1 MAGKV
6 NIRDFFL
13 KLGFDSSEVEK
24 GLKKLDKELLGVTKK
39 LTAHSKAQESANKK
53 VVASQKKKSQ
63 AIKEENRLLSK
74 RQSIQKIINTLDEK
88 GAKNN
93 LRSYRS
99 SLKGKDVDKLERV
112 RIRAAKEL
120 YEINRK
126 NAALV
131 TSPKSPVTR
140 QIKQPKMYDPSRMLE
155 SRRIRQAN
163 MSSQAGMRVRDID
176 NKLMPP
182 KLNLDDTKQ
191 QLKVVRDRMVELQ
204 KAMKKATGREEM
216 NTLKIGLQQA
226 RQEAGH
232 LTTRMSKLTR
242 EMEKQKFVAN
252 SLKDSMRNMARSY
265 VSMFAII
272 GGAGMAG
279 ASGQGLVQARTS
291 LLAST
296 GDAKAAGEAFEFVKE
311 QAMNFGIGIQAATK
325 GYSKISVAAK
335 TAGLSL
341 DQAKEIFLSAAE
353 SATAFGLSTEETSGI
368 IKAFSDILS
377 KGTVSAEEVKGQLTH

>member
-24 GLKKLDKELLGVTKK
+24 GLKKLDKELAGVTKK
-39 LTAHSKAQESANKK
+39 LTTHSKAQESANKK
-53 VVASQKKKSQ
+53 VIASQKKKSQ
-63 AIKEENRLLSK
+63 AIKEENRLLNK
-74 RQSIQKIINTLDEK
+74 RQAIQKIINTLDEK

-126 NAALV
+126 NAALANV
-131 TSPKSPVTR
+131 SKPTVR
-140 QIKQPKMYDPSRMLE
+140 QLKQPKMFDPSKRNE
-155 SRRIRQAN
+155 AIRIRQAN

-176 NKLMPP
+176 NKLAPP
-182 KLNLDDTKQ
+182 TLDLGQTRQKLKS
-191 QLKVVRDRMVELQ
+191 VRDDIIRIQ
-204 KAMKKATGREEM
+204 KAMKTATGREEM

-296 GDAKAAGEAFEFVKE
+296 DDAKAAGEAFEFVKE

-325 GYSKISVAAK
+325 GYSKIAVAAK

>member
-24 GLKKLDKELLGVTKK
+24 GLKKLDKELLGVNKR
-39 LTAHSKAQESANKK
+39 LTSHAKMQESISKKANM
-53 VVASQKKKSQ
+53 SQ
-63 AIKEENRLLSK
+63 AKRNQGLKQQNDLISK
-74 RQSIQKIINTLDEK
+74 QATL
-88 GAKNN
+88 A
-93 LRSYRS
+93 
-99 SLKGKDVDKLERV
+99 
-112 RIRAAKEL
+112 IRAATAQQSAD
-120 YEINRK
+120 RK
-126 NAALV
+126 A
-131 TSPKSPVTR
+131 
-140 QIKQPKMYDPSRMLE
+140 E
-155 SRRIRQAN
+155 SIRIRQAN
-163 MSSQAGMRVRDID
+163 MSTQAGMRVRDID
-176 NKLMPP
+176 NKLTPP
-182 KLNLDDTKQ
+182 TLDLGQTRQKLKS
-191 QLKVVRDRMVELQ
+191 VRDDIIRIQ
-204 KAMKKATGREEM
+204 KAMKTATGREEM
-216 NTLKIGLQQA
+216 NTLKNGLQQA

-296 GDAKAAGEAFEFVKE
+296 GDAKSAGEAFEFVKE

-325 GYSKISVAAK
+325 GYSKIAVAAK